1 MIHKVLLIDDLKV
14 IHSTVNAILSP
25 RGCEITYCSTG
36 LEGLKKAEE
45 QIFDLILLDIHLPDS
60 NGLEVCRKLKQLPA
74 YQLRPILLLTSD
86 MRKLERGLM
95 VGASDYIIKPFKE
108 VELIARVFTQLNVSK
123 NQISA
128 ENEVK
133 DLRENLSSQHSKL
146 EELQNDL
153 YQYFYQTAHKL
164 RSPLSSMEGLFSLMK
179 IENPE
184 VANNQYVGL
193 VEQTIGKLT
202 YINQQI
208 AKIGEIKTHTV
219 NSKALNLRSC
229 IISLVNKKIINAN
242 LRVDIHP
249 ENKLSTDSITFING
263 IQPIHENAVF
273 YSNFS
278 GSRAARISINC
289 LQSENELS
297 LVIEDNGPGICKD
310 KLQKIFDMF
319 YIGNEQ
325 SLGNGLGLF
334 ISKTA
339 LAKLNIDLK
348 IASKENEYTKAI
360 LTIPNSIIINKQT
373 LTSSQ
378 KTA

>member
-1 MIHKVLLIDDLKV
+1 MIHKILLIDDLKV
-14 IHSTVNAILSP
+14 IYSTVNAILSP

-36 LEGLKKAEE
+36 LEGIKKAEE
-45 QIFDLILLDIHLPDS
+45 QIFDLILLDIHLPDA
-60 NGLEVCRKLKQLPA
+60 NGLEVCQQLKKLPA
-74 YQLRPILLLTSD
+74 YQFRPILMLTSD

-123 NQISA
+123 NQISSDK
-128 ENEVK
+128 EVK
-133 DLRENLSSQHSKL
+133 GLRENLNNQHSKL

-193 VEQTIGKLT
+193 IEQTVGKLT

-208 AKIGEIKTHTV
+208 AKIGEIKTHHV
-219 NSKALNLRSC
+219 NSKALNLKSY
-229 IISLVNKKIINAN
+229 IHSLVDRKFHEAN
-242 LRVDIHP
+242 MLVDIDS
-249 ENKLSTDSITFING
+249 EIKLSTDSIILTNG
-263 IQPIHENAVF
+263 IQPILENAVF
-273 YSNFS
+273 YTGCINT
-278 GSRAARISINC
+278 RDAQISIKSTK
-289 LQSENELS
+289 SENGLS
-297 LVIEDNGPGICKD
+297 IVIEDNGPGISKD

-319 YIGNEQ
+319 YIGNDQ
-325 SLGNGLGLF
+325 STGNGLGLF

-348 IASKENEYTKAI
+348 ISSKENEYTKAI
-360 LTIPNSIIINKQT
+360 LTIPNSIIANNQT
-373 LTSSQ
+373 HISSQ

>member
-1 MIHKVLLIDDLKV
+1 MIHKILLIDDLN
-14 IHSTVNAILSP
+14 IINSTVNAILSP

-36 LEGLKKAEE
+36 LEGIKKAEE

-60 NGLEVCRKLKQLPA
+60 NGLEVCRKLKQMPA
-74 YQLRPILLLTSD
+74 YKLRPILLLTSD
-86 MRKLERGLM
+86 MKKLERGLM

-128 ENEVK
+128 DKEVRG
-133 DLRENLSSQHSKL
+133 LRENLNSQHSKL

-153 YQYFYQTAHKL
+153 YQYFYQTSHKL

-179 IENPE
+179 IENPD
-184 VANNQYVGL
+184 VATNQYVTL
-193 VEQTIGKLT
+193 IEQTIGKLT

-208 AKIGEIKTHTV
+208 AKIGEIKTHQV
-219 NSKALNLRSC
+219 NCSALNLRSC
-229 IISLVNKKIINAN
+229 IISLVDRKFSGSNIK
-242 LRVDIHP
+242 VDVDP
-249 ENKLSTDSITFING
+249 EIKLSTDSITLING
-263 IQPIHENAVF
+263 IEPIIENAVF
-273 YSNFS
+273 YCHCLSTKVS
-278 GSRAARISINC
+278 QISIKCDN
-289 LQSENELS
+289 SEDKLK

-319 YIGNEQ
+319 YIGNEH
-325 SLGNGLGLF
+325 SIGNGLGLF

-348 IASKENEYTKAI
+348 IVSKENEYTKAI
-360 LTIPNSIIINKQT
+360 ITIPRSIIITKQI
-373 LTSSQ
+373 LVSSER
-378 KTA
+378 TA